1 MTARSMNYDLDG
13 IFASRNQGQ
22 LISSTPV
29 QQTTVRTPGLK
40 QLRRNGISGYVDAPS
55 YSGTA
60 GWMDDT
66 TEVPLLGTVSNKT
79 LLLGAAGLAGAVALF
94 FILKR
99 KKSA

>member
-40 QLRRNGISGYVDAPS
+40 LMRRGVNGYEMAPS

-66 TEVPLLGTVSNKT
+66 TDLPLLGTVSNKT
-79 LLLGAAGLAGAVALF
+79 MLLGAAGLAGAVALF

-99 KKSA
+99 KKA